1 MADKERQIPE
11 MQPDDSQLQVLKLP
25 LAPVP
30 ATKSM
35 PPELQGAIGKQLKQ
49 VYGKMLQEPLPDKFA
64 KLLSE
69 LGKTEK

>member
-1 MADKERQIPE
+1 MADKERQLPE
-11 MQPDDSQLQVLKLP
+11 MQPDDTPQPGAKSP
-25 LAPVP
+25 LNTSAGT
-30 ATKSM
+30 AM

-69 LGKTEK
+69 LGKTDK